1 MEFIVQK
8 LTQVGIVS
16 SNGKSGM
23 TPVEAAA
30 KIAGRDFDESLGTEG
45 TDTVSTYEFQIEDI
59 DFSVTFVSHNKV
71 NEKIDA
77 AYPTS

>member
-8 LTQVGIVS
+8 LTQVGTVS

-30 KIAGRDFDESLGTEG
+30 KIAGRDFDESLGMDG
-45 TDTVSTYEFQIEDI
+45 SDTISTYEFAIEDI

-71 NEKIDA
+71 NEKIA
-77 AYPTS
+77 NAYPAN